1 MWRLNYLSD
10 THETLHNKMHDEDL
24 SPVNFKF
31 FLTIILFEL
40 YRFVMLQ
47 LRKIILYK
55 QPQNQSEFQKTLIFF
70 FALLLAPSL
79 DLQYDLSEL

>member
-47 LRKIILYK
+47 LRKIILYCPFWAITSAAVTVGK
-55 QPQNQSEFQKTLIFF
+55 NF
-70 FALLLAPSL
+70 LLKSMM
-79 DLQYDLSEL
+79 DMNSFVEKN